1 MKRVV
6 HHNKGRKVFLILDN
20 ARYHHAKFVREW
32 VDATIR
38 RKLNS
43 ASCLAYSPDL
53 NAAEHVWRLT
63 KRTTTHNRHFP
74 TLELLHAKV
83 SRRFNRF
90 QGNPRSLKTA
100 VARFLPKQPKPRRA
114 KHARP

>member
-1 MKRVV
+1 MV

-32 VDATIR
+32 VDANQTAIEFCF
-38 RKLNS
+38 LPP
-43 ASCLAYSPDL
+43 YSPDF

-74 TLELLHAKV
+74 TLEILHAKV

-90 QGNPRSLKTA
+90 QGNPKSLKTA
-100 VARFLPKQPKPRRA
+100 VARFLPKPAKPRLS